1 MSRAIII
8 GVNGQDGRILFDR
21 LAGEGCTL
29 LGIARDGIRG
39 TGSPA
44 PARVDIASPDEVR
57 AIVASWH
64 PDHIYYL
71 AAHHHS
77 SQDATGGDTPG
88 LYEKSHAVHVRGLLH
103 FLDAMREHAPAAR
116 LFYAASSLVFGA
128 APSEKQDERTPMNPR
143 CIYGITKAAGIH
155 CCRFYRETHGVFA
168 AAGILYNHESVHRQ
182 EKFVSQKIIR
192 AASAIAN
199 GLRDKLTLGDLSA
212 KIDWGYA
219 PDFVDAMVKILGLPE
234 ADDFIVATG
243 KAHTVLEF
251 VELVFGRLGLDWRA
265 HVEEQPSVLQ
275 RRRPA
280 MIGDASKLRAATD
293 WQPSVTFAEMVAR
306 LVDDGRAR
314 ARDAA
319 GH

>member
-21 LAGEGCTL
+21 LAGEGCTI
-29 LGIARDGIRG
+29 LGIARDSVRG

-44 PARVDIASPDEVR
+44 PARVNIASPDEVR

-77 SQDATGGDTPG
+77 SQDATCDDTPG

-116 LFYAASSLVFGA
+116 LFYAASSLVFGEFQ
-128 APSEKQDERTPMNPR
+128 SETQDEQTPMNPR
-143 CIYGITKAAGIH
+143 CIYGITKAAGIQ
-155 CCRFYRETHGVFA
+155 CCRMYRQTHGVFA
-168 AAGILYNHESVHRQ
+168 AAGILYNHESVHRL

-192 AASAIAN
+192 AALRIAQ
-199 GLRDKLTLGDLSA
+199 GSREKLILGDLSA

-219 PDFVDAMVKILGLPE
+219 PDFIEAMVRTLALPVPG
-234 ADDFIVATG
+234 DFIVATG
-243 KAHTVLEF
+243 EAHTVREF
-251 VELVFGRLGLDWRA
+251 VEAVFGRLGLDWRA
-265 HVEEQPSVLQ
+265 HVEENSSLLQ
-275 RRRPA
+275 YRRPTQV
-280 MIGDASKLRAATD
+280 GDASKLRAATR
-293 WQPSVTFAEMVAR
+293 WRPSMTFQEMIAR
-306 LVDDGRAR
+306 LVDDVPSPPTGT
-314 ARDAA
+314 
-319 GH
+319 GG